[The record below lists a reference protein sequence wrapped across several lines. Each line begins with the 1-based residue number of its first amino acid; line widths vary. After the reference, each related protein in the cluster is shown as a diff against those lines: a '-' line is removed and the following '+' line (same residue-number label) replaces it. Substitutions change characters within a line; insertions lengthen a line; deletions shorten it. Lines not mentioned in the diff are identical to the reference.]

1 MLSDVATPA
10 GRLIRQNALVAT
22 AGDADFRRL
31 VRDEVGPALA
41 GGGFAR
47 HARKLMWSRQRVEV
61 QHGIALL
68 RRRGSVDI
76 QWAVIVPEATPFI
89 WGVPHPPDDIGY
101 HVLTGSPGD
110 IRHPAAAGSFAT
122 SELESEAR
130 YAAIAEGV
138 REDIRLMDEFMAR
151 FDTRREVRELL
162 LEAARSGI
170 HHFSRSMK
178 GLLVMN
184 AAVLAILDRDPS
196 RYELV
201 EHAVEGLQR
210 FAGPV
215 AAGRIARLRAAV
227 E

>member
-1 MLSDVATPA
+1 
-10 GRLIRQNALVAT
+10 
-22 AGDADFRRL
+22 
-31 VRDEVGPALA
+31 VRDHVGHALTA
-41 GGGFAR
+41 GGFAR
-47 HARKLMWSRQRVEV
+47 HARKLMWSRQRGEV
-61 QHGIALL
+61 QHAVALL
-68 RRRGSVDI
+68 RRRGSVLI
-76 QWAVIVPEATPFI
+76 QWAVIVPEATPLI

-110 IRHPAAAGSFAT
+110 IQHPAAASSFDT
-122 SELESEAR
+122 SELKSAAR

-151 FDTRREVRELL
+151 FETRSDVRELL
-162 LEAARSGI
+162 LEAARVGVRG
-170 HHFSRSMK
+170 FSRSMK

-201 EHAVEGLQR
+201 EQAVEGLQR
-210 FAGPV
+210 FPGSV
-215 AAGRIARLRAAV
+215 AEGRIARLRAAV